1 MEAVAGERNSPEPSG
16 IKAVNGWSSS
26 PEPPA
31 ETDGGPAG
39 AETSGWGEV
48 GWSWAG
54 HKASSGRSSG
64 CSKRKSFAGL
74 LSSLEPSAD
83 DRRG

>member
-1 MEAVAGERNSPEPSG
+1 MEAVDGERNSPEPSG

-39 AETSGWGEV
+39 AETSG
-48 GWSWAG
+48 
-54 HKASSGRSSG
+54 
-64 CSKRKSFAGL
+64 
-74 LSSLEPSAD
+74 
-83 DRRG
+83 